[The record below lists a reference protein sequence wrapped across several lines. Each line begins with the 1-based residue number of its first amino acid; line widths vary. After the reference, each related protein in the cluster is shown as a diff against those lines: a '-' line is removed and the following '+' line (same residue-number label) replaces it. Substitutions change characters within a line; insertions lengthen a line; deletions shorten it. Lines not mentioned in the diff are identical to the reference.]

1 MVRRKGRWCFSA
13 LALGLSLCFLG
24 GCASTGS
31 TGGGTAG
38 GGIPSNIRYDVVKG
52 AEITKV
58 AYFFEKYQG
67 KDRLHFEVT
76 IKNLTDQTKRYRL
89 NILLPEG
96 PAAGGFYPVKGNGIE
111 PGKDLTQ
118 KYPMYFHSMPTG
130 FTLVVKEL

>member
-1 MVRRKGRWCFSA
+1 MVRRKGKWCTFV
-13 LALGLSLCFLG
+13 LALCLPLCILW
-24 GCASTGS
+24 GCASTQS
-31 TGGGTAG
+31 AGGGIAG
-38 GGIPSNIRYDVVKG
+38 GGIPSNIHYDVVKG

-58 AYFFEKYQG
+58 AYFFEKYEG

-76 IKNLTDQTKRYRL
+76 IKNVSDQTKRYRL

-96 PAAGGFYPVKGNGIE
+96 PAAGGFYPVKGKGIE

>member
-1 MVRRKGRWCFSA
+1 MVRRKGKWCFYV
-13 LALGLSLCFLG
+13 LALSLSLCFLG
-24 GCASTGS
+24 GCASTGP
-31 TGGGTAG
+31 TGGGAAG
-38 GGIPSNIRYDVVKG
+38 SGIHANIQYDVVKG
-52 AEITKV
+52 AEVTKV

-67 KDRLHFEVT
+67 KSRLHFEVT
-76 IKNLTDQTKRYRL
+76 IKNVTDQIKRYRL

-96 PAAGGFYPVKGNGIE
+96 PAAGGFYPVKGKGIE